1 MANISASMVKE
12 LRDKTGAGMMD
23 CKKALVKTDG
33 DMEAAIDE
41 LRKSGIAKAEKKAGR
56 AVKEGKIVTVIEGGK
71 GVMVEALCETDFVAT
86 NEKFIDFVTGV
97 AERAMDID
105 VDGCI
110 SEQVK
115 TNENEVLTS
124 MIATIGENMQLRR
137 AVRWTTEGTLGSYLH
152 MGGRIGVLVDVEGE
166 ADDDFLNELCMHIA
180 AFNPA
185 YICPDCIP
193 ADVVE
198 REKEVAAGT
207 VAGKPAE
214 MIEKIVMGKINKW
227 YKEIT
232 LVNQPWIKD
241 DKSCLAK
248 LKPNLKVKRFLR
260 WEMGAE
266 V

>member
-1 MANISASMVKE
+1 MANITAAMVKE

-33 DMEAAIDE
+33 DMETAIDE
-41 LRKSGIAKAEKKAGR
+41 LRKSGIAKAEKKAHR
-56 AVKEGKIVTVIEGGK
+56 AVKEGKIVAVIDGGK
-71 GVMVEALCETDFVAT
+71 AVMVEALCETDFVAT
-86 NEKFIDFVTGV
+86 NDKFIDFVNGV
-97 AERAMDID
+97 AERALALDT
-105 VDGCI
+105 DGCI
-110 SEQVK
+110 SEQVQAS
-115 TNENEVLTS
+115 ENEILTG

-137 AVRWTTEGTLGSYLH
+137 AVRWVTEGTFASYMH

-166 ADDDFLNELCMHIA
+166 ADEAFLNDLCMHIA

-185 YICPDCIP
+185 YICSKCIP
-193 ADVVE
+193 EDAVE

-227 YKEIT
+227 YKEVC
-232 LVNQPWIKD
+232 LVNQAWIKD
-241 DKSCLAK
+241 DKTSLAK

-266 V
+266 I